1 MDSGQPDPG
10 TNPAG
15 NPLLEMAG
23 HGAAAIPTSAP
34 IASSPVYI
42 SSPMVKPAPFSG
54 REEDCS
60 GFLLQCSL
68 ALEVQPYQFPTERS
82 KSLSS
87 FHSYL
92 AEHFNGQKPCGIE
105 QDRLRILFK
114 IS

>member
-60 GFLLQCSL
+60 GFLLQCS
-68 ALEVQPYQFPTERS
+68 TRS
-82 KSLSS
+82 RGTTLPVP
-87 FHSYL
+87 H
-92 AEHFNGQKPCGIE
+92 
-105 QDRLRILFK
+105 
-114 IS
+114 